1 MPPTKDSGYGRAL
14 FGSFAPRYI
23 NGRILVVGA
32 STLPGQETLQ
42 RLFSPDTFGKVRY
55 FSTLAAAV
63 AMAQANRDT
72 IYIVPGH
79 TETISSST
87 ALNISVAGLQ
97 IVGLGIGAL
106 RPTFTL
112 NTATSTTIT
121 VSAANVRIENV
132 VIDGTGFDAI
142 AAVITVTAT
151 NFQLANSE
159 LILANATNQAVLGI
173 SIATGLRAS
182 IVGNRITGTV
192 DAGTTAA
199 IQFVGG
205 ADHVI
210 TDNVMIG
217 AYTAGTG
224 AISNL
229 TTAALRCDI
238 ARNVINNLT
247 ASSTKAMTFVAG
259 STGTIRDNRMQILS
273 GAAPITGAAMSWV
286 GSNYYAATIATLG
299 TLI

>member
-1 MPPTKDSGYGRAL
+1 MPPTKNVGYGRAL
-14 FGSFAPRYI
+14 FDSFAPRYV
-23 NGRILVVGA
+23 NGRTLVVGA

-42 RLFSPDTFGKVRY
+42 RLFSPDTFGKLRY

-79 TETISSST
+79 TETISSAT
-87 ALNISVAGLQ
+87 ALNISVTGLQ
-97 IVGLGIGAL
+97 IVGGGIGSL

-112 NTATSTTIT
+112 NTATTATIT

-142 AAVITVTAT
+142 AAVITVTGT
-151 NFQLANSE
+151 NFQLVNSE
-159 LILANATNQAVLGI
+159 VLLANATNQAVLGI

-192 DAGTTAA
+192 DAGTTTA
-199 IQFVGG
+199 IQIVGG

-210 TDNVMIG
+210 TDNVIIG
-217 AYTAGTG
+217 GYTAGTG
-224 AISNL
+224 GISNI
-229 TTAALRCDI
+229 TTAALRVMI
-238 ARNVINNLT
+238 ARNTIINLT
-247 ASSTKAMTFVAG
+247 ASSTKAITLVSG
-259 STGTIRDNRMQILS
+259 TTGVVEDNRLGILS
-273 GAAPITGAAMSWV
+273 GTAGITAAGAYWLA
-286 GSNYYAATIATLG
+286 NYYAASVGSVGVLG
-299 TLI
+299 